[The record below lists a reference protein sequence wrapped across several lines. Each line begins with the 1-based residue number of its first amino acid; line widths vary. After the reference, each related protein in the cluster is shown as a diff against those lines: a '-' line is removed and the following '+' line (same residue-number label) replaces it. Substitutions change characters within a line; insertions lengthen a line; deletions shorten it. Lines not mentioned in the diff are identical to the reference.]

1 MRFQGIGNASLAR
14 KVVLSIILI
23 GYLFPLWGQVT
34 SMIPGRDTT
43 LSQIKNPTDTTATG
57 KGVLQKANSTSDLL
71 GVSAIRTLKGDS
83 LLKDKLKKQLP
94 DSTQLSSLLNPFAS
108 YKKATFRL
116 RATDGYT
123 SYQFAYRSNSDTP
136 FVEKN
141 IYQHNVQ
148 ARLNLVVADI
158 LPFSVSYWGRWT
170 NSSIYKDIN
179 DVQLSFNA
187 LSFAQSLQNT
197 LKNQLLGLAPS
208 LKDSLTGQLLAL
220 KKLKLEEMDKWLNS
234 AATLEKRVEV
244 NEILRIPR
252 ITYDPYLS
260 EETNARR
267 EDSIKKVAALFM
279 DVYNK
284 TSALYYRVK
293 SEVDSLHQ
301 VYEKSLVILRRFQ
314 DLVNGQGMDMTGKS
328 WQRQMREYGMEE
340 VTIPA
345 KYKWLLGVKRFA
357 VGRSPVDMSELTAKN
372 ISINGL
378 NFEYNSWYYMAL
390 TAGIINYGFRD
401 FAFSSHKT
409 APQYLIMGRIGLGQL
424 RGNHLIFSLYEG
436 RKHLF
441 MAGSG
446 INGRSTMHV
455 IGYSIEG
462 RYQLHKTTYLTAELA
477 ESSSPD
483 FRNTPAQRPNK
494 LGLSDKAN
502 SAYALHLYSYL
513 PKMNL
518 RVEGLY
524 KYTGAN
530 FQSFSG
536 FQSNASQKA
545 WYVKAD
551 QSFFNRQLRMAV
563 SIRSTD
569 FSNPFVVQQ
578 YNSNTIFKSFMATF
592 RRKRWPLLTVGYLP
606 MTQLTKVGN
615 QLLESRF
622 QTFNAS
628 YYHIYKVKK
637 SRAATTFVFNRFY
650 NTQTDS
656 GFVYY
661 NASNWYAGQFFYFK
675 MFSVGTTASLIR
687 NSTYRLLVVEQNLQ
701 WNLPKWGTLGFG
713 VKINRYNEKLIKMGG
728 GCNGS
733 MRVGKTD
740 LLSFSVEKGYLPG
753 YNGGLL
759 ANDFM
764 SIQYMKSF
772 SFHKS

>member
-1 MRFQGIGNASLAR
+1 M
-14 KVVLSIILI
+14 
-23 GYLFPLWGQVT
+23 
-34 SMIPGRDTT
+34 
-43 LSQIKNPTDTTATG
+43 
-57 KGVLQKANSTSDLL
+57 QKANSTSDLL

-83 LLKDKLKKQLP
+83 LLKINLKKQLP

-170 NSSIYKDIN
+170 NSSIYNDIN

-187 LSFAQSLQNT
+187 LAFAQSLQNT

-301 VYEKSLVILRRFQ
+301 VYEKSLVTLRRFQ
-314 DLVNGQGMDMTGKS
+314 DLVNGQGMEMTGKS
-328 WQRQMREYGMEE
+328 WKRQMREYGMEE

-378 NFEYNSWYYMAL
+378 NFEYNSWYYLAV

-401 FAFSSHKT
+401 FAFSSRKT
-409 APQYLIMGRIGLGQL
+409 APQYLVMGRIGLGQL
-424 RGNHLIFSLYEG
+424 GAIT
-436 RKHLF
+436 LF
-441 MAGSG
+441 FPFMKGGS
-446 INGRSTMHV
+446 I
-455 IGYSIEG
+455 YSWPVP
-462 RYQLHKTTYLTAELA
+462 EL
-477 ESSSPD
+477 
-483 FRNTPAQRPNK
+483 
-494 LGLSDKAN
+494 
-502 SAYALHLYSYL
+502 
-513 PKMNL
+513 
-518 RVEGLY
+518 
-524 KYTGAN
+524 
-530 FQSFSG
+530 
-536 FQSNASQKA
+536 
-545 WYVKAD
+545 
-551 QSFFNRQLRMAV
+551 MAV
-563 SIRSTD
+563 QRC
-569 FSNPFVVQQ
+569 
-578 YNSNTIFKSFMATF
+578 M
-592 RRKRWPLLTVGYLP
+592 
-606 MTQLTKVGN
+606 
-615 QLLESRF
+615 
-622 QTFNAS
+622 
-628 YYHIYKVKK
+628 
-637 SRAATTFVFNRFY
+637 
-650 NTQTDS
+650 
-656 GFVYY
+656 
-661 NASNWYAGQFFYFK
+661 
-675 MFSVGTTASLIR
+675 
-687 NSTYRLLVVEQNLQ
+687 
-701 WNLPKWGTLGFG
+701 
-713 VKINRYNEKLIKMGG
+713 
-728 GCNGS
+728 
-733 MRVGKTD
+733 
-740 LLSFSVEKGYLPG
+740 
-753 YNGGLL
+753 
-759 ANDFM
+759 
-764 SIQYMKSF
+764 
-772 SFHKS
+772 